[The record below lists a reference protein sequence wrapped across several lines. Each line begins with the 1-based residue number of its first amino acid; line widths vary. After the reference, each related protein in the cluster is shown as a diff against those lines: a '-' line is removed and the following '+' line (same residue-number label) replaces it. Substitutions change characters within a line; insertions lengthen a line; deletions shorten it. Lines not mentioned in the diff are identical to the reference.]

1 MFLLSA
7 CYDSVITSSGFK
19 ATFVSMKKIYFPL
32 FLLAALLQGCI
43 GDDVIFDT
51 VPERVG
57 ITNPVDSLELN
68 STFQFNASYFN
79 AVGLAEAQNIEWSS
93 SDPAV
98 LDISDTGL
106 ASALA
111 LGTAEL
117 SARVSI
123 DGKDPVEDKI
133 SVVVATEVVEPVEMD
148 RTGTLRTTSSYDL
161 SGSFVLSKEED
172 QLMLHFSADYIAD
185 QGLPGL
191 YVYLTNNPNS
201 VVGALEIGMVQVFSG
216 AHSYEL
222 PAGTEMNGFS
232 HVLYF
237 CKPFG
242 VKVGDGE
249 FDN

>member
-1 MFLLSA
+1 
-7 CYDSVITSSGFK
+7 
-19 ATFVSMKKIYFPL
+19 MKNILFPL
-32 FLLAALLQGCI
+32 LLLVALLQGCI

-57 ITNPVDSLELN
+57 ITNPIDSVALN
-68 STFQFNASYFN
+68 TTFQFNASYFN
-79 AVGLAEAQNIEWSS
+79 AVGLAEAQTIEWSS

-106 ASALA
+106 ASALTV
-111 LGTAEL
+111 GTVEL
-117 SARVSI
+117 TARVAIS
-123 DGKDPVEDKI
+123 GKDPVEDKI
-133 SVVVATEVVEPVEMD
+133 MVVVATEVTEPVEVD

-161 SGSFVLSKEED
+161 SGSFVLSKEND
-172 QLMLHFSADYIAD
+172 KLILNFSADYIAD

-191 YVYLTNNPNS
+191 YIYLTNNPNS
-201 VVGALEIGMVQVFSG
+201 NIGALEIGMVEVFSG
-216 AHSYEL
+216 THSYEL